1 MKKLF
6 LIHLLVFVIYGV
18 AQAQS
23 PGQAAQPGQTAAGQ
37 AGGDQSGAQP
47 QQKTI
52 KDPAEYNAYMAASS
66 QTDPNAKAQ
75 ALEAFIQQYPN
86 SVVKEETLEQLM
98 GAYQAAGNQAKM
110 TDAANRLLQVDPNN
124 IRALALLVYSKR
136 VQAASTNNAQQAEQI
151 LAEGAQLAQR
161 GLQSAQNMPKTPGMA
176 DADYQKLKS
185 GVTTIFNGTLG
196 MEALQRK
203 DYPTAQK
210 YLLAAVQDPADAN
223 NLQDVYP
230 LATAFLQAPADH
242 GRDYLNGLWYAARA
256 VDLAAQNPQAQQQIN
271 QFALYYYKK
280 YHGGEDG
287 WQQVLQQAQNSPN
300 PPQGFTIAQAPP
312 PPTPCEFADQIMQKY
327 NNDVSQ
333 MAYGDWLFI
342 LGSGNQRDADAVW
355 NFLNGKLIPVTS
367 KEHPGKV
374 ISATPGEVVL
384 ATTDDDIHE
393 NKADV
398 TVRLTTPLRQAP
410 AAGSMMSQRLVGKA
424 TSYTPIHNQ
433 GGQAAGTPQGAGA
446 DEDTTPGQE
455 SSTAGQTGTAGQQPP
470 SNSQSTGA
478 AGQQQQPGAQQQQ
491 PGATGQEQPAGQQQ
505 QPGAMGA
512 QQTGATAQ
520 QGATGRCN
528 SADGVMLVLTE
539 GKMEGATPA
548 KKAPARRTTTRRRAA
563 SQ

>member
-6 LIHLLVFVIYGV
+6 LIYLLVFAVFGV

-23 PGQAAQPGQTAAGQ
+23 GQAAQPGQTAAGQ
-37 AGGDQSGAQP
+37 GGDQSGAQP

-75 ALEAFIQQYPN
+75 ALEAFLQQYPN
-86 SVVKEETLEQLM
+86 SVVKQETLEQLM

-110 TDAANRLLQVDPNN
+110 TDAANRLLQADPNN
-124 IRALALLVYSKR
+124 IRALALLVYGKR
-136 VQAASTNNAQQAEQI
+136 VQAAGATNAQQAEQI

-161 GLQSAQNMPKTPGMA
+161 GLQSAQSMPKTPGMA

-185 GVTTIFNGTLG
+185 GVSTIFNGMLG

-203 DYPTAQK
+203 DYVTAQK
-210 YLLAAVQDPADAN
+210 YLSAAVQDPADAN

-230 LATAFLQAPADH
+230 LATAYLQAPADR

-280 YHGGEDG
+280 YHGGDDG

-342 LGSGNQRDADAVW
+342 LGSGNQKDADAVW

-374 ISATPGEVVL
+374 ISATPDEVVL

-398 TVRLTTPLRQAP
+398 TVRMTTPLRQAP
-410 AAGSMMSQRLVGKA
+410 AAGSTMSQRLVGKA

-455 SSTAGQTGTAGQQPP
+455 TSASGQTGSTSQQPAG
-470 SNSQSTGA
+470 NAQSTGTA
-478 AGQQQQPGAQQQQ
+478 AQPPATNDQQSGAMGQQQQQPGA
-491 PGATGQEQPAGQQQ
+491 AGQQ

-512 QQTGATAQ
+512 QQTQTGAAGQ
-520 QGATGRCN
+520 QAAGRCN
-528 SADGVMLVLTE
+528 SADGVMLMLTE

-548 KKAPARRTTTRRRAA
+548 KKAPARRTTTRRKAA
-563 SQ
+563 TH

>member
-1 MKKLF
+1 
-6 LIHLLVFVIYGV
+6 
-18 AQAQS
+18 
-23 PGQAAQPGQTAAGQ
+23 
-37 AGGDQSGAQP
+37 
-47 QQKTI
+47 
-52 KDPAEYNAYMAASS
+52 
-66 QTDPNAKAQ
+66 
-75 ALEAFIQQYPN
+75 
-86 SVVKEETLEQLM
+86 
-98 GAYQAAGNQAKM
+98 
-110 TDAANRLLQVDPNN
+110 
-124 IRALALLVYSKR
+124 
-136 VQAASTNNAQQAEQI
+136 
-151 LAEGAQLAQR
+151 
-161 GLQSAQNMPKTPGMA
+161 
-176 DADYQKLKS
+176 
-185 GVTTIFNGTLG
+185 
-196 MEALQRK
+196 
-203 DYPTAQK
+203 
-210 YLLAAVQDPADAN
+210 
-223 NLQDVYP
+223 
-230 LATAFLQAPADH
+230 
-242 GRDYLNGLWYAARA
+242 
-256 VDLAAQNPQAQQQIN
+256 
-271 QFALYYYKK
+271 
-280 YHGGEDG
+280 
-287 WQQVLQQAQNSPN
+287 
-300 PPQGFTIAQAPP
+300 
-312 PPTPCEFADQIMQKY
+312 MQKY

-512 QQTGATAQ
+512 QQTGAAAQ

-563 SQ
+563 S

>member
-1 MKKLF
+1 
-6 LIHLLVFVIYGV
+6 
-18 AQAQS
+18 
-23 PGQAAQPGQTAAGQ
+23 
-37 AGGDQSGAQP
+37 
-47 QQKTI
+47 
-52 KDPAEYNAYMAASS
+52 
-66 QTDPNAKAQ
+66 
-75 ALEAFIQQYPN
+75 
-86 SVVKEETLEQLM
+86 
-98 GAYQAAGNQAKM
+98 
-110 TDAANRLLQVDPNN
+110 
-124 IRALALLVYSKR
+124 
-136 VQAASTNNAQQAEQI
+136 
-151 LAEGAQLAQR
+151 
-161 GLQSAQNMPKTPGMA
+161 MPKTPGMA

-384 ATTDDDIHE
+384 GTTDDDIHE

-446 DEDTTPGQE
+446 DEDTTLEQA
-455 SSTAGQTGTAGQQPP
+455 SSATGQTGTAGQQSP
-470 SNSQSTGA
+470 SNDQSTGA
-478 AGQQQQPGAQQQQ
+478 ANQQQQPGAGAQ
-491 PGATGQEQPAGQQQ
+491 PPAPAGQQQ
-505 QPGAMGA
+505 QPGAAGQEQP
-512 QQTGATAQ
+512 QQQ
-520 QGATGRCN
+520 QPAAAGQQPAGRCN

-548 KKAPARRTTTRRRAA
+548 KKAPARRATTRRKAA